1 MLVEALIFISYLFFA
16 VLLFLFLNVISKK
29 LEINKLEYIL
39 FTNIF
44 IIFIAALASSFHLLT
59 FCNDVFLIVVF
70 EFLIRMIYTTYLLDK
85 DFFAKEEGII
95 PLYVGNVVVCYFVNQ
110 FIIRQVETVFLD
122 AEQLKFLLWVFII
135 LFLYH
140 FFHKSEKL
148 SISIKSHAAS
158 LGEKKQYI
166 VSQYTKMKQRY
177 GKNLHVVGDVRI
189 LLYALMIYE
198 NYKKPAIFRQFEYFK
213 YQFDHIPKKQG
224 IMQINSKKIMS
235 DIESIEYVEKKIEK
249 YQDNKKVKKTT
260 VNVLDILKSLGKK
273 KDEALEIEK
282 VYYVLKEFI
291 EL

>member
-29 LEINKLEYIL
+29 LEINKLEYVL

-95 PLYVGNVVVCYFVNQ
+95 PLYMGNVVVCYFVNQ

-148 SISIKSHAAS
+148 SISIKSHTAS

-235 DIESIEYVEKKIEK
+235 DIESIEYVEKKMEK

-282 VYYVLKEFI
+282 VYYILKEFI